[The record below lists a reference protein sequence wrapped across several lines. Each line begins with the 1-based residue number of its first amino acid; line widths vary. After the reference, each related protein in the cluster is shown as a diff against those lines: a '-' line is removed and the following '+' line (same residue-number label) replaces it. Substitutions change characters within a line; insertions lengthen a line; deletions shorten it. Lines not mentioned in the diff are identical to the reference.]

1 MKVMFKNFWRNNME
15 KIMKLLK
22 GPFNI
27 AVVSIVLA
35 TLGQYFLYI
44 RKNLLAGLIISI
56 IAIILFWLADRAS
69 KIRKESFE
77 EILYYENKE
86 KFDRKLEILLF
97 SLIVIVGI
105 FFRTYLITEIPSGCY
120 RDEGQNGNEA
130 LNIIDE
136 IELDGTKL
144 PVYIDRNTQNA
155 AMYIYFIAAFF
166 KLFGIGVLQIRL
178 VSVLLGIL
186 TIPAFYFLLRYL
198 FGVRIALIGAF
209 LLAVLRWHVNFSR
222 IGFLGVFT
230 VFMLV
235 LILYFLY
242 RAYKEGRT
250 GDFLLLGFT
259 TAFSLY
265 SYIAARL
272 IPAGLLLFF
281 IYLFFRNAG
290 FFKYNLKKLIL
301 SFIVFIVVF
310 APLGNYIIKNPQVFM
325 RRTATVSIF
334 NKGILEAMG
343 GVYVNKDGKAK
354 HPLELYTKNFI
365 NTILMF
371 NYFGDGNPRH
381 NYGRKPMLDFITGI
395 FFILGFGL
403 SLIKFYKPF
412 YFVLFSLFF
421 ALFQAGLFS
430 IESPQAYRTIPII
443 PIVIIF
449 VSISI
454 AKIWEYCR
462 EQYKGNLNHIIIGI
476 TAALLVYIAY
486 DNYDQYFIKWA
497 NDHGAWAEFSTDEWH
512 MGKYVHSLGPD
523 WTAIVVPGW
532 AESYTFEFM
541 TYPYRN
547 YVKFDPSEWIPIK
560 AKIFKNF
567 VYVLDTSYLPLV
579 SVLQKMYPGGRY
591 VDFKHKFQNRIL
603 YFAYEVPYEEVKRYQ
618 NKEIKNGLTGYYYR
632 DDHTKNLKDV
642 NNHWVTNPLF
652 VRLDPFILFNWTVDP
667 ILGPF
672 SVKWVGKIK
681 IEKDGEYL
689 FMTKS
694 NDYSDLFI
702 DNKQILVNP
711 GGAGSLTEARGTVH
725 LKKGF
730 HNIVVRYY
738 ESVQYSKMQL
748 WWKPPDSDSIDII
761 PSEILFPEK

>member
-1 MKVMFKNFWRNNME
+1 MIKVLN
-15 KIMKLLK
+15 KIFK
-22 GPFNI
+22 GPFT
-27 AVVSIVLA
+27 IVLFSIFFA
-35 TLGQYFLYI
+35 IIGQYFLFY
-44 RKNLLAGLIISI
+44 KKFLSSGLIFYAL
-56 IAIILFWLADRAS
+56 AIIFFILAD
-69 KIRKESFE
+69 KISQKKKESFDDIFYDPTRE
-77 EILYYENKE
+77 RIDK
-86 KFDRKLEILLF
+86 KTEILLF
-97 SLIVIVGI
+97 TIILLIGI
-105 FFRTYLITEIPSGCY
+105 FFRVYMITEIPSGCY

-130 LNIIDE
+130 LNILNE

-155 AMYIYFIAAFF
+155 AMYMYFIAVFF
-166 KLFGIGVLQIRL
+166 KFFGVGVLQIRL
-178 VSVLLGIL
+178 VSVVLAIL

-198 FGVRIALIGAF
+198 FGVKIALIGSF
-209 LLAVLRWHVNFSR
+209 LLAVLRWYVNFSR

-230 VFMLV
+230 VFV
-235 LILYFLY
+235 FILILYFLY
-242 RAYKEGRT
+242 RAYKESRM
-250 GDFLLLGFT
+250 GDFILLGFT
-259 TAFSLY
+259 MAFSLY

-272 IPAGLLLFF
+272 IPAGLILFF
-281 IYLFFRNAG
+281 VYLFFRNIL
-290 FFKYNLKKLIL
+290 FIKNNFKKIIF
-301 SFIVFIVVF
+301 SIVVF
-310 APLGNYIIKNPQVFM
+310 IIIFAPLANYIIKNPQLFM

-354 HPLELYTKNFI
+354 HPIELYTKNLT
-365 NTILMF
+365 NTLLMF

-395 FFILGFGL
+395 FFALGFL
-403 SLIKFYKPF
+403 YSIIKFYKPF
-412 YFVLFSLFF
+412 YFILLSLFI
-421 ALFQAGLFS
+421 ALLQAGLFS

-443 PIVIIF
+443 PLVIIF
-449 VSISI
+449 VCISI
-454 AKIWEYCR
+454 AKIWEYCK
-462 EQYKGNLNHIIIGI
+462 EQFKYNLNHILIGV
-476 TAALLVYIAY
+476 TSALLVYIAY
-486 DNYDQYFIKWA
+486 DNYDQYFNKWA

-547 YVKFDPSEWIPIK
+547 YIKFDPSEWIPIK

-567 VYVLDTSYLPLV
+567 VYILDTSYLPLV

-591 VDFKHKFQNRIL
+591 VDFKHKYQNRIL

-632 DDHTKNLKDV
+632 DDHTKDLKDI
-642 NNHWVTNPLF
+642 NNHWTTRPIF

-681 IEKDGEYL
+681 IEKEGDYL
-689 FMTKS
+689 FMTRS

-702 DNKQILVNP
+702 DGKQILMNP
-711 GGAGSLTEARGTVH
+711 GGKGSLNEARGH
-725 LKKGF
+725 ISLKKGF
-730 HNIVVRYY
+730 HNIMVRYY

-748 WWKPPDSDSIDII
+748 WWKSSDSDSFDII
-761 PSEILFPEK
+761 PSEILYPEDFK